1 MKTFISME
9 SGNATLK
16 VYAEN
21 AGEDSKVLSVARYAE
36 SIGARADM
44 GKKSYK
50 RQFYKPCPHCDQQVK
65 GATGMARHIG
75 YKHKDK
81 MTATKE
87 TAAE

>member
-1 MKTFISME
+1 ME

-44 GKKSYK
+44 GKKPYK
-50 RQFYKPCPHCDQQVK
+50 KQFQKQCPHCERQAK
-65 GATGMARHIG
+65 GATGLAKHIWDS
-75 YKHKDK
+75 HRD
-81 MTATKE
+81 MKE
-87 TAAE
+87 KAETNPQ